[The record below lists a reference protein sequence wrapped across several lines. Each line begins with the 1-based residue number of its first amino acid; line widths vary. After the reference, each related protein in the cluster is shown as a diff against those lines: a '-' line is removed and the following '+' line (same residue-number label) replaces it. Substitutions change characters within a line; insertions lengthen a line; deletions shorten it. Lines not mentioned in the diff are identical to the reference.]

1 MTIFGHDSAGNNQ
14 MIAEHSRPTST
25 APVSANGFTVI
36 TTHINAD
43 FDALGSLLAAQ
54 KLYPG
59 AKVVFPG
66 SQEKNLRNFF
76 IQSMVY
82 LFNLTDI
89 KDIRMPEVKRL
100 VLVDTRR
107 ADRIGKLA
115 AILENESLDVHI
127 YDHHPIKTDDIR
139 GQHEVYRLTGATVT
153 ILTDIIRERSLLL
166 TPEEATIMC
175 LGIYED
181 TGSFTFSSTTA
192 GDLEAAAYLV
202 SRGANINIISSL
214 IAREISPEQIGYLN
228 DMIQATTRHLIN
240 GIEVVVTRVSYDHY
254 LPDFAFLVHKMV
266 KMEEIDALFALAM
279 MENKVYIVARSRTE
293 DVDTGEILGA
303 LGGGG
308 HPSAASAVVKGE
320 TLAQVEQS
328 LFKELNRHI
337 QARRQAR
344 HLMASPAI
352 SVRTEVSCSEANALL
367 TRYNINALL
376 VVNGAPPHRIMG
388 YITRQVIEKVIFHEL
403 GQTPVKDYMN
413 TEMEQVSPEAELLEV
428 QEKII
433 TNKQRIL
440 PVVEDEVILGV
451 ITRTDLLNILVQQS
465 RMALNNTADPFKSPM
480 HARTRNIIHFMR
492 ERLPDRIIQLLR
504 QAGQTAAQL
513 AFDAYVVGGF
523 VRDLFLYRPNED
535 LDIVIEG
542 DGIAFAQALAAQSN
556 ARIHTH
562 KKFGTAVVIFPDGFK
577 IDIATARLE
586 YYRSPAAL
594 PDVEMSSIKL
604 DLFRRDFTINTL
616 AIHLGPEKFGQLI
629 DFFAAQ
635 KDLKDKVIRVLHNL
649 SFVEDPTRI
658 FRAIRFEQRFG
669 FSIGKLTSSLIQNA
683 VRMDFFKRLSGRRM
697 FTEIRLILEE
707 QNPAPAIAR
716 MHDYNLLQAIHPS
729 IELKDELI
737 QQLNAVTST
746 LAWHDLLFTEESYSR
761 WAVYFMVLIRS
772 FDLPTSFE
780 ICQRLEL
787 APRHT
792 QLLCSERLQ
801 AQEHL
806 SQMEYRLPQT
816 AAKLYHH
823 LNSFRT
829 ELILYMMAVT
839 ERKSVKKAIS
849 AYYNQLRTI
858 QTAIGGE
865 DLKAL
870 GLKPGPLFRE
880 ILDAVRDARLNGK
893 LQTREDELRMVQEW
907 IAKIPNKA
915 LDSRESSR

>member
-1 MTIFGHDSAGNNQ
+1 
-14 MIAEHSRPTST
+14 
-25 APVSANGFTVI
+25 
-36 TTHINAD
+36 
-43 FDALGSLLAAQ
+43 
-54 KLYPG
+54 
-59 AKVVFPG
+59 
-66 SQEKNLRNFF
+66 
-76 IQSMVY
+76 
-82 LFNLTDI
+82 
-89 KDIRMPEVKRL
+89 
-100 VLVDTRR
+100 
-107 ADRIGKLA
+107 
-115 AILENESLDVHI
+115 
-127 YDHHPIKTDDIR
+127 
-139 GQHEVYRLTGATVT
+139 
-153 ILTDIIRERSLLL
+153 LL
-166 TPEEATIMC
+166 TSEEATIMC

-240 GIEVVVTRVSYDHY
+240 GVEVVVTRVSYDHY

-328 LFKELNRHI
+328 LFGELNRHI
-337 QARRQAR
+337 EARRQAR

-352 SVRTEVSCSEANALL
+352 TVRTEVSCAEANALL

-376 VVNGAPPHRIMG
+376 VVNAAAPHDIMG
-388 YITRQVIEKVIFHEL
+388 YITRQVIEKVIFHKL

-413 TEMEQVSPEAELLEV
+413 TEMEQVSPQAELLEV

-440 PVVEDEVILGV
+440 PVVENEAILGV

-465 RMALNNTADPFKSPM
+465 RLTLNNTTDPFKSPM
-480 HARTRNIIHFMR
+480 HARTRNITHFMR
-492 ERLPDRIIQLLR
+492 ERLPDRIIELLR

-523 VRDLFLYRPNED
+523 VRDLFLYHPNED

-542 DGIAFAQALAAQSN
+542 DGIAFAKALAVQSN

-683 VRMDFFKRLSGRRM
+683 VRMDFFKRLSGRRV

-707 QNPAPAIAR
+707 QNPAPAISR
-716 MHDYNLLQAIHPS
+716 MHDYNLLRAIHPA

-737 QQLNAVTST
+737 QQLNAVTSV

-761 WAVYFMVLIRS
+761 WAVYFMVLIRG

-792 QLLCSERLQ
+792 QLLCAERLR
-801 AQEHL
+801 AQDHL
-806 SQMEYRLPQT
+806 TRMEYQLPPT

-823 LNSFRT
+823 LNGFRT

-839 ERKSVKKAIS
+839 ERKGVKKAIS
-849 AYYNQLRTI
+849 AYYNHLRTI
-858 QTAIGGE
+858 QTAIGGA

-880 ILDAVRDARLNGK
+880 ILDMVRDARLNGK
-893 LQTREDELRMVQEW
+893 VQTREDEIGLVREW
-907 IAKIPNKA
+907 LAKKPQQ
-915 LDSRESSR
+915 SS

>member
-1 MTIFGHDSAGNNQ
+1 MTS
-14 MIAEHSRPTST
+14 EHSRQTS
-25 APVSANGFTVI
+25 AEPVSPDEFTVI

-59 AKVVFPG
+59 AKVIFPG

-89 KDIRMPEVKRL
+89 KDVRMPEVKRL

-107 ADRIGKLA
+107 ADRIGRLA
-115 AILENESLDVHI
+115 AILENDNLDVHI
-127 YDHHPIKTDDIR
+127 YDHHPIKADDIR
-139 GQHEVYRLTGATVT
+139 GQHEVHRLTGATVT

-166 TPEEATIMC
+166 TSEEATIMC

-192 GDLEAAAYLV
+192 EDLEAAAYLV

-240 GIEVVVTRVSYDHY
+240 GVEVVVTRVSYDHY

-308 HPSAASAVVKGE
+308 HPSAAAAVVKGE

-328 LFKELNRHI
+328 LFGELNRHI

-352 SVRTEVSCSEANALL
+352 TVRSEVSCAEANALL

-376 VVNGAPPHRIMG
+376 VVNAAAPHDIMG
-388 YITRQVIEKVIFHEL
+388 YITRQVIEKVIFHKL

-413 TEMEQVSPEAELLEV
+413 TEMEQVSPQAELLEV

-440 PVVEDEVILGV
+440 PVVENEAILGV

-465 RMALNNTADPFKSPM
+465 RLTLNNTTDPFKSPM
-480 HARTRNIIHFMR
+480 HARTRNITHFMR
-492 ERLPDRIIQLLR
+492 ERLPDRIIELLR

-523 VRDLFLYRPNED
+523 VRDLFLYHPNED

-542 DGIAFAQALAAQSN
+542 DGIAFAKALAVQSN

-683 VRMDFFKRLSGRRM
+683 VRMDFFKRLSGRRV

-707 QNPAPAIAR
+707 QNPAPAISR
-716 MHDYNLLQAIHPS
+716 MHDYNLLRAIHPA
-729 IELKDELI
+729 I
-737 QQLNAVTST
+737 N
-746 LAWHDLLFTEESYSR
+746 SR
-761 WAVYFMVLIRS
+761 M
-772 FDLPTSFE
+772 
-780 ICQRLEL
+780 
-787 APRHT
+787 
-792 QLLCSERLQ
+792 
-801 AQEHL
+801 
-806 SQMEYRLPQT
+806 
-816 AAKLYHH
+816 
-823 LNSFRT
+823 N
-829 ELILYMMAVT
+829 
-839 ERKSVKKAIS
+839 
-849 AYYNQLRTI
+849 
-858 QTAIGGE
+858 
-865 DLKAL
+865 
-870 GLKPGPLFRE
+870 
-880 ILDAVRDARLNGK
+880 
-893 LQTREDELRMVQEW
+893 
-907 IAKIPNKA
+907 
-915 LDSRESSR
+915 